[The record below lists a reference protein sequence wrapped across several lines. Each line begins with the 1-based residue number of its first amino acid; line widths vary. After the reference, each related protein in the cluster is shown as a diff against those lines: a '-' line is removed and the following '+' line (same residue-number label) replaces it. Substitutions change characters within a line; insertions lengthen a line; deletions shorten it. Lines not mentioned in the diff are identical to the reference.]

1 MNPKFKTIHYSL
13 LTIYVFFFLAGCGYT
28 TTLAPFPHI
37 RSITVSPIKNATL
50 KPGINQALQQALSE
64 KFASGLRFRDGKGEG
79 IDAILDGTITG
90 YSSEG
95 MAFDK
100 ADIARRF
107 RLRITLRLSL
117 FEKGGKALIKDEE
130 LHGEA
135 FYTGSGDLVSLK
147 AAEDDAMNRAL
158 ANLSDAIYYRIM
170 EGF

>member
-1 MNPKFKTIHYSL
+1 MTIKFRTIHYSL
-13 LTIYVFFFLAGCGYT
+13 FTIHAFLFLAGCGYT

-37 RSITVSPIKNATL
+37 RSITVSSIKNATL
-50 KPGINQALQQALSE
+50 KPGINQALQQVLSE
-64 KFASGLRFRDGKGEG
+64 KFARDSRFREGKGQG
-79 IDAILDGTITG
+79 VDAILEGTVTG

-100 ADIARRF
+100 SDIARRF

-117 FEKGGKALIKDEE
+117 LEKDGKTLIKDEE
-130 LHGEA
+130 LQGEA
-135 FYTGSGDLVSLK
+135 FYTGSGDLASLK

-158 ANLSDAIYYRIM
+158 ANLADAIYYRIQ